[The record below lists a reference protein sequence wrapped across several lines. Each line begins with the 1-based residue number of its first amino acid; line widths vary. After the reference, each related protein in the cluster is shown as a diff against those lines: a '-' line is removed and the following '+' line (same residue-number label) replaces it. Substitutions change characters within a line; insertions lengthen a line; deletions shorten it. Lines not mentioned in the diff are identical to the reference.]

1 MHVSTEDA
9 SVLSF
14 SKVKNKFQD
23 VFSEFVFYFTFLNC
37 RLVMVFGLSF
47 SDSNVVSVQTPFN
60 LHIDMNLHV
69 SSTTSLK
76 FAGLPNHVIL
86 INHDCI

>member
-60 LHIDMNLHV
+60 LHV